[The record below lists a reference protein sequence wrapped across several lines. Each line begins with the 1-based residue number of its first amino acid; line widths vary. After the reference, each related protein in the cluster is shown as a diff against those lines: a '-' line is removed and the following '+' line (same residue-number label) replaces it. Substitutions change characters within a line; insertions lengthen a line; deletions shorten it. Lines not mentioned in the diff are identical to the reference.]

1 MNRSIALGFVDGQMR
16 LLIVTPTYEPAWKY
30 GGVITCN
37 CTLARE
43 LVKVGVRTTVYTT
56 NTSGEREPL
65 KVPLG
70 EPVLRGGVE
79 VFYFPSTS
87 GPQGNFCSAGLS
99 RKLWETVHEFD
110 LVYVVALWQWIGIDA
125 ARACRRRDIP
135 MVVATKG
142 GFATCLRKKSYLK
155 KKLFHTLFLKRALR
169 SAAALHLTNAGER
182 ADAGTWLEGL
192 PFFYCPEAVD
202 PQQYEA
208 RPEQGR
214 AFRRAWNIPPQ
225 APVVVS
231 VGRPDWK
238 KGIDLLI
245 RALAEAPHWYLL
257 FAGDPENGQA
267 PSWQRLARKLGVAD
281 RVVWPGFLSG
291 PDLLAALSAADL
303 FALVSANENFGMAVV
318 EAMLC
323 GLPVMVSRAVG
334 VWHDIRDQKFTFAVD
349 RQVDSIV
356 AALSRFEQERPGS
369 GLNGASIRRFAVEK
383 YAPPVVARRFLAEVE
398 RFVPALRAQHTENEN
413 DAPVCRSGATAN
425 LPAR

>member
-1 MNRSIALGFVDGQMR
+1 MR
-16 LLIVTPTYEPAWKY
+16 LLIVTPAYEPAWKY

-37 CTLARE
+37 GTLARE
-43 LVKVGVRTTVYTT
+43 LVKLGVRTTVYTT
-56 NTSGEREPL
+56 NASGEREPL

-70 EPVLRGGVE
+70 EPVSRGGVE

-110 LVYVVALWQWIGIDA
+110 LVYVVALWHWIGIDA
-125 ARACRRRDIP
+125 ARACRRGDIP

-155 KKLFHTLFLKRALR
+155 KKLFHALFLKRALQ

-202 PQQYEA
+202 PQQYDA

-214 AFRRAWNIPPQ
+214 VFRQAWNIPPQ

-238 KGIDLLI
+238 KGVDLLI
-245 RALAEAPHWYLL
+245 RALAEAPQWHLV
-257 FAGDPENGQA
+257 FAGDRESGQA
-267 PSWQRLARKLGVAD
+267 PSWQRLARKLGVAG

-334 VWHDIRDQKFTFAVD
+334 VWHDAKDEPFTLAVD

-356 AALSRFEQERPGS
+356 AALSTFEQERRGS
-369 GLNGASIRRFAVEK
+369 PVDGASIRRFAIDK
-383 YAPPVVARRFLAEVE
+383 YAPPVVARRFLREVG
-398 RFVPALRAQHTENEN
+398 RFVPTVQ
-413 DAPVCRSGATAN
+413 APCAEEGVEPSLLRSG
-425 LPAR
+425 LPADLPVR